1 MIKGVKVAGEVHSL
15 NDEIVRAVLEDLK
28 VQLGN
33 GSFIVGLANAV
44 KAGAITLDMLDEN
57 LKLSASVVDD
67 LKTADALKPLSA
79 NQGKILKELIDI
91 INGTGEGS
99 TDKKITDAIAK
110 LVDNAPEDLD
120 TLKEI
125 AEWIKNHGTEAAG
138 MLVAINAN
146 ANNLAETKKD
156 IANQLIVTP
165 TANNVGVTGRNEQSM
180 RINFS
185 ADIPA
190 ATTEK
195 AGVMTVEDKKNI
207 GYSAKNSVAYCA
219 DRLINAYIKELY
231 ISGENA
237 QAQGFY
243 VERIIKNA
251 NNTCVCAIY
260 SADRS
265 IMFYIESLEAIPYKY
280 YKLTSS
286 GFTLETI
293 INFEKVT
300 EKWSDHFCDAE
311 TGKLLPWSFNIDA
324 SPCIKAMHL
333 HEESVGEIN
342 ELSSEITKIDATIS
356 SNDVVVI
363 KGKYLQYH
371 DGSIS
376 ADYADGYYSDF
387 YPVVS
392 GCRVRYSGRASRNA
406 AAYAFYDAEK
416 KWISSYPVPRIETGT
431 IDLDNVTVEAI
442 PENARFIRF
451 GSVYRSFSAKI
462 LPANLVTLKELD
474 EVVAEKTI
482 RNPIYNKSVDWIGD
496 SHMQGIVSG
505 VNTGGFAR
513 IISERNAMTY
523 VNHGIGGT
531 TMSVRPDR
539 TNSFVERIETYS
551 KDVDYVIVMG
561 GANDTVSVELG
572 ALTTGYSAELDKTT
586 FYGACEWMCKYIME
600 NYSDKKYG
608 LIVPFH
614 IASAKLSGEWGDAIV
629 AVCKKWGMPCLD
641 LRREAGFNLQNVT
654 LRKIYGAYVGD
665 VAQYDSTKG
674 YNLDEQVKYEG
685 VLYKADA
692 VIPAPAGDFDASKW
706 TRLQSDGASDYD
718 DWHCNVL
725 GYKKLADVIEAWM
738 RTL

>member
-1 MIKGVKVAGEVHSL
+1 MTVRYRSLTGNSESGIKFERSLDFIFLPGCYQVEICHNGSDVGLPENQCDEEHYVVGNLVVTESGTDGTRQNDRVVGQFLTYTNRDKRKTVAFARSYVNGKWEEWNELLISGAI
-15 NDEIVRAVLEDLK
+15 DEIK
-28 VQLGN
+28 T
-33 GSFIVGLANAV
+33 S
-44 KAGAITLDMLDEN
+44 
-57 LKLSASVVDD
+57 DD
-67 LKTADALKPLSA
+67 LLALV
-79 NQGKILKELIDI
+79 NKINSDVTTL
-91 INGTGEGS
+91 NGEGKGS
-99 TDKKITDAIAK
+99 VLNTVSSALSK
-110 LVDNAPEDLD
+110 
-120 TLKEI
+120 
-125 AEWIKNHGTEAAG
+125 
-138 MLVAINAN
+138 
-146 ANNLAETKKD
+146 
-156 IANQLIVTP
+156 
-165 TANNVGVTGRNEQSM
+165 QSI
-180 RINFS
+180 RF
-185 ADIPA
+185 
-190 ATTEK
+190 
-195 AGVMTVEDKKNI
+195 
-207 GYSAKNSVAYCA
+207 CA
-219 DRLINAYIKELY
+219 DTRLNCYIKELY
-231 ISGENA
+231 VSGESA
-237 QAQGFY
+237 AEQGFY
-243 VERIIKNA
+243 IQRIIRNA
-251 NNTCVCAIY
+251 DDTCVAAVY
-260 SADRS
+260 SADKS
-265 IMFYIESLEAIPYKY
+265 KTLYFESSGKVPYGYFKVSSGGYTLEAV
-280 YKLTSS
+280 
-286 GFTLETI
+286 
-293 INFEKVT
+293 INFDKVT
-300 EKWSDHFCDAE
+300 ERWGDYVCDVVS
-311 TGKLLPWSFNIDA
+311 GKLLESSFNIDL
-324 SPCIKAMHL
+324 SPTIKAIHF
-333 HEESVGEIN
+333 HEDGVGEMENVRN
-342 ELSSEITKIDATIS
+342 ELSSDITKIDATIS
-356 SNDVVVI
+356 SNDVVAI

-572 ALTTGYSAELDKTT
+572 ALTTGYSAEPDKTT

-629 AVCKKWGMPCLD
+629 SVCKKWGMPCLD
-641 LRREAGFNLQNVT
+641 LRREAGFNLQNVA
-654 LRKIYGAYVGD
+654 LRKIYGAYVGG

-692 VIPAPAGDFDASKW
+692 VIPAPAGDFDASEW

-738 RTL
+738 REL